1 MKSPRGLFF
10 FYRMRGAAANKVE
23 TGRPICYAE
32 EVILT
37 KEIDYM
43 RRKSEQGSPLSE
55 AILTEI
61 NRNPN
66 KAIPFRD
73 YMELCLYH
81 DTLGY
86 YNRDSEKVGKEGD
99 FYTSVSI
106 GSIMGEVLGDFFIR
120 MAQQQSGPDE
130 PFTIVE
136 WGGGTGRLAGL
147 ILDTIAER
155 APELYSRLD
164 YMMFEVSPYHRK
176 RQLMELARHPNVRHA
191 ETDDGFETIPQ
202 RSVVVFSNELL
213 DAFPVHRIERKD
225 GLLHEWHVGWDD
237 SKGTFAEKLLPLD
250 QDGPAAVYM
259 ELQGIMIREGQ
270 IIEVNPAAADWI
282 RRAGAR
288 LRHGTLVTIDY
299 GDTAE
304 ELYASH
310 RMKGTFLC
318 YRNHQ
323 AYDDPFAYP
332 GEQDMTAHVDF
343 TACIRAGED
352 AGFTEWSLRTQKQFL
367 IDEGVLDMLVAHDG
381 RDPFSQQSRRNR
393 AVRQLLVSDQMSEL
407 FKVLV
412 QTKKR

>member
-1 MKSPRGLFF
+1 
-10 FYRMRGAAANKVE
+10 MRYSSEKHTPLTDVIVAA
-23 TGRPICYAE
+23 
-32 EVILT
+32 
-37 KEIDYM
+37 
-43 RRKSEQGSPLSE
+43 
-55 AILTEI
+55 I

-81 DTLGY
+81 ETLGY
-86 YNRDSEKVGKEGD
+86 YNRDSAKVGKEGD
-99 FYTSVSI
+99 FYTSASI
-106 GSIMGEVLGDFFIR
+106 GSIMGEILGACFIR
-120 MAQQQSGPDE
+120 MARRLSGPE
-130 PFTIVE
+130 ETFTIVE

-155 APELYSRLD
+155 DPELYKRLD
-164 YMMFEVSPYHRK
+164 YMMYEVSPYHR
-176 RQLMELARHPNVRHA
+176 RLQLTELERHPNVRHA
-191 ETDDGFETIPQ
+191 DTNAGFEPIPE

-237 SKGTFAEKLLPLD
+237 GTGQFTKKLFPLE
-250 QDGPAAVYM
+250 QDGPAAVYI
-259 ELQGIMIREGQ
+259 ENQGIAIREGQ

-282 RRAGAR
+282 RRVGER
-288 LRHGTLVTIDY
+288 LAHGTLVTIDY

-304 ELYASH
+304 ELFASH

-343 TACIRAGED
+343 TACIRAGEE
-352 AGFTEWSLRTQKQFL
+352 AGFTEWSLRTQQQFL
-367 IDEGVLDMLVAHDG
+367 IDEGVLDMLASHDG
-381 RDPFSQQSRRNR
+381 RDPFSPQAKRNR
-393 AVRQLLVSDQMSEL
+393 AVRQLLISDQMSEL